1 MTSADAIA
9 LLERL
14 WAGASSPPAFWLYVL
29 GAGAGLLIFA
39 LWSAWREHR
48 FLDRLSA
55 VYFDKRYRGRPPV
68 LARTKRRRER
78 EVAAF
83 RRGRWRDVWRR
94 VGKLLLLG
102 IVLPTAML
110 AAGAHWYS
118 WFDAEHTPFIVAA
131 THQPISGLSVGQM
144 AMFLLDELMRGGFLD
159 VLEVFDVRPYFVT
172 HNPDNYVFSGAVLA
186 YRTFVAIF
194 EPTVIWFWLRAWW
207 IAREVSRSP
216 VTSAA

>member
-1 MTSADAIA
+1 MTSADAIVW
-9 LLERL
+9 LERL
-14 WAGASSPPAFWLYVL
+14 WAVASSPAALRVYVL
-29 GAGAGLLIFA
+29 LAGAGLLVFA

-68 LARTKRRRER
+68 LARTRRRRER

-94 VGKLLLLG
+94 VGKLLVLG

-110 AAGAHWYS
+110 AAGAQWYD
-118 WFDAEHTPFIVAA
+118 WFDAERAPFIVAA
-131 THQPISGLSVGQM
+131 TREPVSSLTPWQM
-144 AMFLLDELMRGGFLD
+144 TLFLLDELMRGGFLD

-194 EPTVIWFWLRAWW
+194 EPTVIWFWIRALW
-207 IAREVSRSP
+207 IAREVNRSP
-216 VTSAA
+216 MASPA